1 MFENYFYPPWRTLAD
16 IYVWSAGMAVSVHP
30 FFDPDTCS
38 YSYLV
43 ADPQTRQATVIDPV
57 LNYDPESSTSRTQ
70 TADDIAALAQ
80 VHRYEIAWILETHV
94 HADHLS
100 AAGYLKTKF
109 PEARVGIG
117 KGVDEV
123 RRHYL
128 NSHDGLQTAIE
139 FDALFEDGDEIRL
152 GEQAFQVLATPGH
165 TPACVTYRIND
176 MAFVGDTLFM
186 PDFGTGRCDFPGGC
200 AHQLYRSIRRLL
212 ALPEDTRLF
221 VGHDYAPGGRVYRF
235 VTSVADERRANK
247 HIRDG
252 VTEDQFVAMRNGRDA
267 DLKAPRL
274 LDTAVQANLFV
285 SSSRRI
291 AI

>member
-1 MFENYFYPPWRTLAD
+1 VFENYFYPARRTLVGV
-16 IYVWSAGMAVSVHP
+16 YVWSAGMAVSVHP

-43 ADPQTRQATVIDPV
+43 ADPPTRRAAVIDPV

-109 PEARVGIG
+109 PEARAGIG
-117 KGVDEV
+117 QGIDEV

-128 NSHDGLQTAIE
+128 RSHDCQQSAIE
-139 FDALFEDGDEIRL
+139 FDALFVDGDEIQL
-152 GEQAFQVLATPGH
+152 GDQAFQVLATPGH

-200 AHQLYRSIRRLL
+200 AHQLYRSVRRLL

-235 VTSVADERRANK
+235 VTSVADERRTNK

-252 VTEDQFVAMRNGRDA
+252 VSEEQFVAMRNGRDA
-267 DLKAPRL
+267 DLKPPRL
-274 LDTAVQANLFV
+274 LETAVHANLF
-285 SSSRRI
+285 
-291 AI
+291 AT

>member
-1 MFENYFYPPWRTLAD
+1 
-16 IYVWSAGMAVSVHP
+16 MAVSVHP

-43 ADPQTRQATVIDPV
+43 ADPRTRQAAVIDPV
-57 LNYDPESSTSRTQ
+57 LNYDPERSTSGTQ
-70 TADDIAALAQ
+70 TADDIAALAW
-80 VHRYEIAWILETHV
+80 VNRYEILWILETHV

-100 AAGYLKTKF
+100 AASYLKTRYPK
-109 PEARVGIG
+109 ARAGIG
-117 KGVDEV
+117 RRIDEV

-128 NSHDGLQTAIE
+128 RSHDCQRSAIE
-139 FDALFEDGDEIRL
+139 FDALFSEGDEIWL
-152 GEQAFQVLATPGH
+152 GDQAFRVLATPGH

-200 AHQLYRSIRRLL
+200 AHQLYRSVKRLL

-235 VTSVADERRANK
+235 VTTVADERRANK
-247 HIRDG
+247 HIHDG
-252 VTEDQFVAMRNGRDA
+252 ISEDQFVAMRDDRDA
-267 DLKAPRL
+267 DLTAPRL
-274 LDTAVQANLFV
+274 LDTAVPANLFV
-285 SSSRRI
+285 ASG
-291 AI
+291 AVV